1 MKKYKYIAVFL
12 TVLSIISC
20 EEVLF
25 EPDITEETVTLIAP
39 ANNAE
44 IEANSVRFNW
54 ESVEGASDYE
64 IQIATPNFANANQL
78 VLNTVTDSTFYQIE
92 LIENEYEWQVR
103 AQNSG
108 YATPYS
114 SAKFKVVPITNFSN
128 NTVILLS
135 PSNGLITNED
145 TFNLKWEEV
154 PEATQY
160 RVQVL
165 DENGEP
171 IQSETTTETNL
182 DITFIEA
189 SLQWQV
195 RAEKDSEYTLYS
207 SRNILVDKTA
217 PNIPTLTT
225 PTDEQILTD
234 PLVSFNWTR
243 TLIGGSVEFD
253 SIYVYRNLNLTDLAL
268 KDEVTAPFETTLDT
282 NETYYWYM
290 RAFDEAGNESDD
302 SDVFSFTINE

>member
-1 MKKYKYIAVFL
+1 MKNFKYILGCFL
-12 TVLSIISC
+12 ILGSYSC

-25 EPDITEETVTLIAP
+25 EQEISEDSVTLIAP
-39 ANNAE
+39 ANNTE

-54 ESVEGASDYE
+54 ESLEGATNYE

-92 LIENEYEWQVR
+92 LIENEYEWRVR

-108 YATPYS
+108 YVTAYS
-114 SAKFKVVPITNFSN
+114 SAKFKVIPITNFSN

-145 TFNLKWEEV
+145 SFNLKWDEIL
-154 PEATQY
+154 EATQY
-160 RVQVL
+160 RIQVL

-182 DITFIEA
+182 DITFPEG

-195 RAEKDSEYTLYS
+195 RAEKDNQYTLYS

-217 PNIPTLTT
+217 PNIPSLTA
-225 PTDEQILTD
+225 PTDEQILTN
-234 PLVSFNWTR
+234 PLVSFDWTR
-243 TLIGGSVEFD
+243 TLIEGSVEFD
-253 SIYVYRNLNLTDLAL
+253 SIYVYRNLNLTDLVL

-290 RAFDEAGNESDD
+290 KAFDEAGNQSDD
-302 SDVFSFTINE
+302 STVFSFTTNE

>member
-1 MKKYKYIAVFL
+1 MKNFKYILGCFL
-12 TVLSIISC
+12 ILGLYSC

-25 EPDITEETVTLIAP
+25 EQDISEDRLTLIAP
-39 ANNAE
+39 ANHTE

-54 ESVEGASDYE
+54 ESLEGATNYE

-92 LIENEYEWQVR
+92 LIENQYEWRVR

-114 SAKFKVVPITNFSN
+114 SAKFIVIPITNFSN
-128 NTVILLS
+128 NNVILLS
-135 PSNGLITNED
+135 PANGLITNED
-145 TFNLKWEEV
+145 IHNLKWEEV

-160 RVQVL
+160 TIQVL

-182 DITFIEA
+182 DITFPEG
-189 SLQWQV
+189 SVQWQV
-195 RAEKDSEYTLYS
+195 RAEKDNEYTLYS

-217 PNIPTLTT
+217 PNIPTLTA
-225 PTDEQILTD
+225 PTDEQILTN
-234 PLVSFNWTR
+234 PLVSFDWTR
-243 TLIGGSVEFD
+243 TLIEGSVEFD
-253 SIYVYRNLNLTDLAL
+253 SIYIYRNLNLTDLVL
-268 KDEVTAPFETTLDT
+268 KDEVIAPFETTLDT

-290 RAFDEAGNESDD
+290 KAFDEAGNESDD
-302 SDVFSFTINE
+302 STIFSFTINE

>member
-1 MKKYKYIAVFL
+1 MERYKYITIFL

-25 EPDITEETVTLIAP
+25 EQDISEETVTLIAP
-39 ANNAE
+39 ANDTE
-44 IEANSVRFNW
+44 IAANSVRFNW
-54 ESVEGASDYE
+54 EPVQGASDYE

-78 VLNTVTDSTFYQIE
+78 VLNTVTDSTFYQME
-92 LIENEYEWQVR
+92 LVQNEYEWRVR
-103 AQNSG
+103 ARNSG
-108 YATPYS
+108 YATTYS

-128 NTVILLS
+128 NTVILLF

-145 TFNLKWEEV
+145 SLNLKWEEI

-160 RVQVL
+160 RIQIL

-182 DITFIEA
+182 DIVFPEG

-195 RAEKDSEYTLYS
+195 RAEKDNEYTLYS
-207 SRNILVDKTA
+207 SRNILVDMTA

-234 PLVSFNWTR
+234 PLVSFDWTR
-243 TLIGGSVEFD
+243 TLIAGSVESD
-253 SIYVYRNLNLTDLAL
+253 SIYVYRDPDLIDLVL
-268 KDEVTAPFETTLDT
+268 KDEVTLPFETTLET

-290 RAFDEAGNESDD
+290 KAFDEAGNESDD
-302 SDVFSFTINE
+302 STVFSFTINE